1 MPFAPDLITNEDDK
15 LLMQAA
21 FAPQALGRPLVA
33 PPGVPA
39 DRVAALRKALADT
52 FADPEFLAQAEQMG
66 LIVNEPRT
74 GAQLQDVIEHA
85 YQSPSRIV
93 ERLRKLNNP

>member
-1 MPFAPDLITNEDDK
+1 
-15 LLMQAA
+15 MQAA

-39 DRVAALRKALADT
+39 GRVAALRTALADT
-52 FADPEFLAQAEQMG
+52 FADPEFLAESDRMG
-66 LIVNEPRT
+66 LGVNAPRT
-74 GAQLQDVIEHA
+74 GAELQDVIERA
-85 YQSPSRIV
+85 YQSPSRVV